1 MEFFKHHEQQPS
13 CKRLKVLKC
22 IIHTTLQIATLAA
35 VVVTLKEVDKLNKS
49 GVNVKKRLLKYD

>member
-49 GVNVKKRLLKYD
+49 VSRSNRRKLL